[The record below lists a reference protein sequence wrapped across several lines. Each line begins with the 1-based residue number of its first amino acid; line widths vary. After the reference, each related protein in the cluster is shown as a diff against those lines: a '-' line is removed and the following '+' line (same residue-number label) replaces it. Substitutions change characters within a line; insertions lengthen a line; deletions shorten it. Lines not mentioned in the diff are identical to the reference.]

1 MLVQGGMSEGEQ
13 QKWLI
18 EVVKITQNSKII
30 LAKTQ
35 GEVEKG
41 VYSSQGYAKTIKCR
55 NGWLY
60 PICD

>member
-55 NGWLY
+55 NG
-60 PICD
+60 